1 MNIQDAIR
9 DHNKQAIGRWWLL
22 KLFGGLALGLF
33 FGLAALGALVQH
45 SVLETMVFSL
55 LSAAGWVTFRR
66 AHRRSQRVVGVGPS
80 DERHERGTFLHDARA
95 VTSLL
100 DRAPGDLVIG
110 GVPLP
115 RSVEQQ
121 HILMLGAPGSGKSV
135 ALKAMMTTIR
145 ERHRDGAVIHD
156 PTGEFVSLFY
166 DPTCDLI
173 INPLDSRHAPWSLWT
188 DLLPGEE
195 ASLAKAIIPSA
206 EGDNQ
211 YFSDAAQA
219 TLEVLFQQTD
229 SIDDLVSA
237 GLSETNDQLIQR
249 LTQAGL
255 GGLVGSSK
263 TFASVRGNMAP
274 YLRSLALLPH
284 TPRGEGLTLKEFC
297 AHPAGRFIFLPT
309 SGRTRETLRPIH
321 QLFLNQI
328 VSVATSLRP
337 DPTRRIWLALDEAP
351 VLLPSPA
358 IALALA
364 EGRKFGLS
372 VILAAQAIGQ
382 VKHRVGE
389 HEAAALLSMPKT
401 RLILR
406 VGDGE
411 TAEAMSR
418 EIGERQL
425 ERQQISVSK
434 TAGPQTAA
442 NNSTSTTWQTT
453 TERAVLASEIMS
465 LPDLQGFLRIE
476 DTTMRVALTY
486 EAYPPVGPDYDP
498 VPPRRL
504 PALPAEGPVTS
515 RTLVDIPI
523 PPA

>member
-1 MNIQDAIR
+1 M
-9 DHNKQAIGRWWLL
+9 
-22 KLFGGLALGLF
+22 
-33 FGLAALGALVQH
+33 
-45 SVLETMVFSL
+45 
-55 LSAAGWVTFRR
+55 
-66 AHRRSQRVVGVGPS
+66 
-80 DERHERGTFLHDARA
+80 
-95 VTSLL
+95 
-100 DRAPGDLVIG
+100 
-110 GVPLP
+110 
-115 RSVEQQ
+115 
-121 HILMLGAPGSGKSV
+121 
-135 ALKAMMTTIR
+135 
-145 ERHRDGAVIHD
+145 
-156 PTGEFVSLFY
+156 
-166 DPTCDLI
+166 
-173 INPLDSRHAPWSLWT
+173 
-188 DLLPGEE
+188 
-195 ASLAKAIIPSA
+195 
-206 EGDNQ
+206 
-211 YFSDAAQA
+211 
-219 TLEVLFQQTD
+219 
-229 SIDDLVSA
+229 
-237 GLSETNDQLIQR
+237 
-249 LTQAGL
+249 
-255 GGLVGSSK
+255 
-263 TFASVRGNMAP
+263 
-274 YLRSLALLPH
+274 
-284 TPRGEGLTLKEFC
+284 
-297 AHPAGRFIFLPT
+297 
-309 SGRTRETLRPIH
+309 
-321 QLFLNQI
+321 FLNQI

-486 EAYPPVGPDYDP
+486 ESYPPAGPDYDP

-504 PALPAEGPVTS
+504 PALPAEGPVAAS
-515 RTLVDIPI
+515 
-523 PPA
+523 A

>member
-1 MNIQDAIR
+1 MIVD
-9 DHNKQAIGRWWLL
+9 L
-22 KLFGGLALGLF
+22 
-33 FGLAALGALVQH
+33 
-45 SVLETMVFSL
+45 L
-55 LSAAGWVTFRR
+55 LSAFGWTVFRR
-66 AHRRSQRVVGVGPS
+66 AHRRSQRLVGVGPS

-95 VTSLL
+95 VASLL
-100 DRAPGDLVIG
+100 DRAPGALAIG

-115 RSVEQQ
+115 RGVEQQ

-156 PTGEFVSLFY
+156 PTGEFMSLFY
-166 DPTCDLI
+166 DPARDLI

-229 SIDDLVSA
+229 GIDDLVSA

-297 AHPAGRFIFLPT
+297 AHPAGRFIFL
-309 SGRTRETLRPIH
+309 
-321 QLFLNQI
+321 
-328 VSVATSLRP
+328 
-337 DPTRRIWLALDEAP
+337 AP
-351 VLLPSPA
+351 
-358 IALALA
+358 
-364 EGRKFGLS
+364 
-372 VILAAQAIGQ
+372 Q
-382 VKHRVGE
+382 
-389 HEAAALLSMPKT
+389 
-401 RLILR
+401 
-406 VGDGE
+406 
-411 TAEAMSR
+411 
-418 EIGERQL
+418 
-425 ERQQISVSK
+425 
-434 TAGPQTAA
+434 
-442 NNSTSTTWQTT
+442 
-453 TERAVLASEIMS
+453 
-465 LPDLQGFLRIE
+465 
-476 DTTMRVALTY
+476 
-486 EAYPPVGPDYDP
+486 
-498 VPPRRL
+498 
-504 PALPAEGPVTS
+504 
-515 RTLVDIPI
+515 
-523 PPA
+523 

>member
-9 DHNKQAIGRWWLL
+9 DHNKQAIGRLWLL
-22 KLFGGLALGLF
+22 KYFGGLALGLF
-33 FGLAALGALVQH
+33 FGLAALGAPFAEH
-45 SVLETMVFSL
+45 HYVLPMIVDLL
-55 LSAAGWVTFRR
+55 LSAFGWTVFRR
-66 AHRRSQRVVGVGPS
+66 AHRRSQRLVGVGPS

-95 VTSLL
+95 VASLL
-100 DRAPGDLVIG
+100 DRAPGALAIG

-115 RSVEQQ
+115 RGVEQQ

-166 DPTCDLI
+166 DPARDLI

-229 SIDDLVSA
+229 GIDDLVSA

-297 AHPAGRFIFLPT
+297 AHPAGRFIFL
-309 SGRTRETLRPIH
+309 
-321 QLFLNQI
+321 
-328 VSVATSLRP
+328 
-337 DPTRRIWLALDEAP
+337 AP
-351 VLLPSPA
+351 
-358 IALALA
+358 
-364 EGRKFGLS
+364 
-372 VILAAQAIGQ
+372 Q
-382 VKHRVGE
+382 
-389 HEAAALLSMPKT
+389 
-401 RLILR
+401 
-406 VGDGE
+406 
-411 TAEAMSR
+411 
-418 EIGERQL
+418 
-425 ERQQISVSK
+425 
-434 TAGPQTAA
+434 
-442 NNSTSTTWQTT
+442 
-453 TERAVLASEIMS
+453 
-465 LPDLQGFLRIE
+465 
-476 DTTMRVALTY
+476 
-486 EAYPPVGPDYDP
+486 
-498 VPPRRL
+498 
-504 PALPAEGPVTS
+504 
-515 RTLVDIPI
+515 
-523 PPA
+523 